1 MRIKP
6 SLLSLEDGLPKAGD
20 ILTEV
25 AERLQVQKDYEVI
38 LSHDNPRFMTS
49 LKCSLISTK
58 YSVII
63 KGAI

>member
-1 MRIKP
+1 MRIKL
-6 SLLSLEDGLPKAGD
+6 SLLPLEDGLPKGGD
-20 ILTEV
+20 TLTEV
-25 AERLQVQKDYEVI
+25 AERSQVQKDHEVI

-49 LKCSLISTK
+49 LKYSLISTK

>member
-6 SLLSLEDGLPKAGD
+6 SLLPLEDGLPKGGD

-25 AERLQVQKDYEVI
+25 AERLQVQKDHEVI

-49 LKCSLISTK
+49 QKCSLISTK
-58 YSVII
+58 CSVVI
-63 KGAI
+63 KSAI